1 MSLNTQKQPD
11 HTDFKIEYEELDP
24 VQQAKQ
30 EEQLYSH
37 PETPAALTS
46 STVFPAEHSQDPSTP
61 KTWRE
66 RLSFLASR
74 KFIIILLLGQL
85 LSLCI
90 TATTIL
96 TTKLTQGD
104 NPVSIPTTQS
114 FLNYLVLGIVYTGIT
129 FSKVGFRGWL
139 EILRRRGLYCKYL
152 LLDCVLLF
160 LQEQKLI

>member
-1 MSLNTQKQPD
+1 MSSNIQKQVD
-11 HTDFKIEYEELDP
+11 NADLKMEYEELDHT
-24 VQQAKQ
+24 QQAKQ
-30 EEQLYSH
+30 EEQLYRH
-37 PETPAALTS
+37 PDTPAAVTS
-46 STVFPAEHSQDPSTP
+46 STVFSAEHPQDPSTP

-66 RLSFLASR
+66 RLAFLASR
-74 KFIIILLLGQL
+74 KFITILLLGQL

-139 EILRRRGLYCKYL
+139 DILRRRGIYCKS
-152 LLDCVLLF
+152 LF
-160 LQEQKLI
+160 LGCLFLFLKERRS